1 MLGCVTYYFMRT
13 RTAYSRPDMHVHAQR
28 AQRGSSA
35 LREEGGG
42 PDPAAARL
50 ATHPILTAPR

>member
-1 MLGCVTYYFMRT
+1 LHARVCHVLFYENPDAIPIAAGHAHA
-13 RTAYSRPDMHVHAQR
+13 RTARQ
-28 AQRGSSA
+28 
-35 LREEGGG
+35 REEGGG

>member
-1 MLGCVTYYFMRT
+1 MLGCVTFYFMRT
-13 RTAYSRPDMHVHAQR
+13 RTAYSRPDMHMR